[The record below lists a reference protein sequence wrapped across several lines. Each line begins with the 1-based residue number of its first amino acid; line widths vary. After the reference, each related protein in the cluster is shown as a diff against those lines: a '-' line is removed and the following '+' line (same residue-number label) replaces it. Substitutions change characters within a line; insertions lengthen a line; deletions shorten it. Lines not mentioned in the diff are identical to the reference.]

1 MVGDVGSKTTICLD
15 TCSSSRYILSMP
27 RQPRLDAPG
36 ALHHLIGRGIERTK
50 IFRNVRDR
58 NDFLDR
64 LSSLCCNGSLVVYAW
79 ALMPNHFHLLVRT
92 GRQPI
97 SQSMRKLLTG
107 YVVNFNR
114 RHGRYGHLFQNRYKS
129 ILCEDDPYLLELT
142 RYIHLN
148 PLRAKVV
155 KNLEELNGYPWTGHA
170 VLIGKI
176 QRDWQ
181 DTDTPL
187 SYFGQ
192 KRSKAT
198 SRYEEFVREGISQG
212 SRPDLVGGGL
222 LRSKGGWSQVLSLR
236 RKGIKVASD
245 ERILGSEAF
254 IQNLFSE
261 AEEREKETLRLRGK
275 IRDLGSLAKDL
286 ATEKG
291 IFESGLRSA
300 IRTRQIVQVRRRFCQ
315 LAVKEMGYSGAE
327 VARFLGVTTSAVN
340 RLASSG
346 GGPGRRGE
354 GQ

>member
-1 MVGDVGSKTTICLD
+1 M
-15 TCSSSRYILSMP
+15 
-27 RQPRLDAPG
+27 
-36 ALHHLIGRGIERTK
+36 
-50 IFRNVRDR
+50 
-58 NDFLDR
+58 
-64 LSSLCCNGSLVVYAW
+64 
-79 ALMPNHFHLLVRT
+79 
-92 GRQPI
+92 
-97 SQSMRKLLTG
+97 
-107 YVVNFNR
+107 
-114 RHGRYGHLFQNRYKS
+114 
-129 ILCEDDPYLLELT
+129 
-142 RYIHLN
+142 
-148 PLRAKVV
+148 
-155 KNLEELNGYPWTGHA
+155 
-170 VLIGKI
+170 
-176 QRDWQ
+176 DWQ